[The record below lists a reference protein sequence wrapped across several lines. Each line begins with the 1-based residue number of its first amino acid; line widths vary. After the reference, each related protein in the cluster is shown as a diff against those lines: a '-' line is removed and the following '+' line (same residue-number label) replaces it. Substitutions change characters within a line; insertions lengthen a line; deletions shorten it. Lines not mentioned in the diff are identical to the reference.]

1 MDAVARCFHKYLEL
15 LINRNYASTVDFL
28 VVDSGTDDYFFAG
41 LDDFD
46 DFDFG
51 SFDGFDG
58 FQSFDIDT
66 ETSCFGLNLVVIQR
80 LNC

>member
-28 VVDSGTDDYFFAG
+28 VVDSGTDDYSFAG
-41 LDDFD
+41 LDDFG
-46 DFDFG
+46 DFDLG
-51 SFDGFDG
+51 SFGGFDG
-58 FQSFDIDT
+58 FQNFDIDT
-66 ETSCFGLNLVVIQR
+66 EKSCFDLNLVVIQR